1 MWEPTLI
8 SNLLVVSFGICN
20 SDLSS
25 VCTSL
30 IRLTLPARFADRL
43 DVDVHRHTL
52 RRPLL
57 AAVEGGHHDLVALLL
72 VVAQTLR
79 VSDVA

>member
-1 MWEPTLI
+1 MP
-8 SNLLVVSFGICN
+8 
-20 SDLSS
+20 
-25 VCTSL
+25 
-30 IRLTLPARFADRL
+30 LTLPARFADGL
-43 DVDVHRHTL
+43 DIDVHRHTL

-57 AAVEGGHHDLVALLL
+57 AAVEGGHHDLVAQLL